1 MSARKK
7 TILPGAFAVSAKD
20 VVFRKDGQVSHI
32 KPDAN
37 VRRVAYSAGKPM
49 KRLTPHDAKVAFKR
63 ASRALDD
70 DMEAIDLG
78 ASEIACAVAD
88 AWAAELVRVKR
99 TLPHDSD
106 AEEVLRDR
114 DPVMFKALQRLE
126 AITRPS
132 AVRKVRP

>member
-1 MSARKK
+1 MSTRKK

-49 KRLTPHDAKVAFKR
+49 KHLTSHDAKVAFKR

-88 AWAAELVRVKR
+88 AWEKWRQVGGWEHVPGDLHMEL
-99 TLPHDSD
+99 
-106 AEEVLRDR
+106 E
-114 DPVMFKALQRLE
+114 RLE